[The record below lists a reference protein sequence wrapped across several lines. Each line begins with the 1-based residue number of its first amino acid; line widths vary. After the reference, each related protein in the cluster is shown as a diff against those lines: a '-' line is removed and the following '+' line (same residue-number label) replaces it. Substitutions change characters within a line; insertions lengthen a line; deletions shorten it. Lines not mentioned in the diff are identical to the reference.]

1 MNHPLLNAFWI
12 MLWFFLW
19 LMWLMLLFRVITD
32 MFSDRSLSGWAKAG
46 WLIMLIVLPFVGV
59 FAYLI
64 LRGSTMG
71 ARAQKRAEESEEAFR
86 DYVREATAP
95 GQADELSKLAA
106 LKADGTL
113 SEQEF
118 EQAKARVLAGQ
129 QTR

>member
-1 MNHPLLNAFWI
+1 MDHPLLNAFWI

-19 LMWLMLLFRVITD
+19 LMWLMLLFRVIID
-32 MFSDRSLSGWAKAG
+32 MFSDQSLSGWSKAG
-46 WLIMLIVLPFVGV
+46 WLILLILLPFVGV

-64 LRGSTMG
+64 VRGSKMG
-71 ARAQKRAEESEEAFR
+71 ARAQRRAEENQEAFR
-86 DYVREATAP
+86 DYVREAAAP

-118 EQAKARVLAGQ
+118 EQAKAKVLAGES
-129 QTR
+129 TR